1 MVLAEKEEAAA
12 FEIRE
17 KVHLRSIAK
26 TEKSYSW
33 INNKNSPLC
42 FFTPVLGIIPKPDVF
57 GGMKAVVLKK

>member
-17 KVHLRSIAK
+17 KVHLRSITK
-26 TEKSYSW
+26 MLKSYSW
-33 INNKNSPLC
+33 INNQNSPLR

-57 GGMKAVVLKK
+57 GGMKAVALQE